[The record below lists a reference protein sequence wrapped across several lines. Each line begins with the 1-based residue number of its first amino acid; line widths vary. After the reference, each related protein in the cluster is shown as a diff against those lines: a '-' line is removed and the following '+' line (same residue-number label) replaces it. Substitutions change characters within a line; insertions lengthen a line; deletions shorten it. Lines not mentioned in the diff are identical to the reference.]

1 MSADRKPVVSGG
13 GPGMRGNFSRRF
25 RTAEQIEI
33 SARSGDRAFLPL
45 LIRALGDQDPAL
57 QRAACDALP
66 KMGEAGF
73 QAVLRAAAHG
83 NKRER
88 ESAVWMLGT
97 WGDVRAVGPLLLALH
112 HDGKERRLRNLGLL
126 VTMVGYNILIFA
138 GGLYSG
144 ANPFFLTDRY
154 DWNWYLE
161 AKWDVALRT
170 RAAIALGRLGDVRA
184 IVPLTHLMRDD
195 AAGVSNAAQVALCQ
209 LMPLAAALSP
219 DQFRTLGDDAALAL
233 AGLLATASEPLARST
248 LAALSVCCDPR
259 TLPAVQA
266 VCRRSDSPRRPDDGT
281 ASRASSAGTRS
292 AGAAAN
298 DTAAGIRLSSWFRSR
313 PTAPCRAWNASL
325 LRRWFPTAASN
336 RCGNAPRYHQLLK
349 LLASIVRQSSKY
361 RTDASRAN
369 SACSR
374 YKCCKNRCLIRFA
387 RTSTVIYVTLFR
399 TRSYSVI

>member
-266 VCRRSDSPRRPDDGT
+266 VAADQTRPVVQTMAQHLALRLQEHAAQEQLRTTLLRGSASPHGSAPDQLLRAAHGMPPSSVDG
-281 ASRASSAGTRS
+281 SQ
-292 AGAAAN
+292 
-298 DTAAGIRLSSWFRSR
+298 LLR
-313 PTAPCRAWNASL
+313 PTGAETPL
-325 LRRWFPTAASN
+325 DT
-336 RCGNAPRYHQLLK
+336 
-349 LLASIVRQSSKY
+349 I
-361 RTDASRAN
+361 N
-369 SACSR
+369 S
-374 YKCCKNRCLIRFA
+374 
-387 RTSTVIYVTLFR
+387 
-399 TRSYSVI
+399 